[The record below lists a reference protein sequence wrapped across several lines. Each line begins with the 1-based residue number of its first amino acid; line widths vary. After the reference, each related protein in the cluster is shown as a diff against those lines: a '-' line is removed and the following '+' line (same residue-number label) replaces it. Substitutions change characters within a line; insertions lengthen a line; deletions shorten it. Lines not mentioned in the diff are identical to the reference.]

1 MGRQHSRIHSY
12 WKEVR
17 LKEHKHELTVTKMNN
32 DSNVT
37 AILYLLLYAIYYG
50 AQIVAVIFIVRA
62 VRRNNRRRASQN
74 NTIRTSTSVNNAST
88 NNTVSRNEPS
98 IRTPINAQAVA
109 QRPNNNTESFGPVN
123 YFANA
128 RHNQNDKWFKFEY
141 KRENGVWLTYI
152 LRMPSLNGR
161 DGNAHITH
169 RYSGGGRY
177 WICYDPQPRNLKDA
191 QIISRVWA
199 DRELEYIATG
209 VPFERQNW

>member
-1 MGRQHSRIHSY
+1 MA
-12 WKEVR
+12 
-17 LKEHKHELTVTKMNN
+17 TKMD
-32 DSNVT
+32 DST
-37 AILYLLLYAIYYG
+37 ITIILYLLEFAIYYG
-50 AQIVAVIFIVRA
+50 AQIVAAILIVRA
-62 VRRNNRRRASQN
+62 VRRNNRRRASQFNARGTIAGAN
-74 NTIRTSTSVNNAST
+74 NDSTTTRAVT
-88 NNTVSRNEPS
+88 RIEPS
-98 IRTPINAQAVA
+98 INSLPNNSQPVAQQPINSF
-109 QRPNNNTESFGPVN
+109 ESFGPVN

-128 RHNQNDKWFKFEY
+128 RHNQNDKWFQFEY
-141 KRENGVWLTYI
+141 KRENGMWLTYI

-209 VPFERQNW
+209 VPFERQIW

>member
-1 MGRQHSRIHSY
+1 
-12 WKEVR
+12 
-17 LKEHKHELTVTKMNN
+17 MNN
-32 DSNVT
+32 DSAV
-37 AILYLLLYAIYYG
+37 ISIIYLLLYIIYYG
-50 AQIVAVIFIVRA
+50 AQVIAAIFIVRA

-74 NTIRTSTSVNNAST
+74 NTRGTVTNANNISPVNHTVASSTQSANRIPVNVQVVEQPT
-88 NNTVSRNEPS
+88 NSND
-98 IRTPINAQAVA
+98 
-109 QRPNNNTESFGPVN
+109 SFGPVN

-128 RHNQNDKWFKFEY
+128 RHNQTDKWFKFEY

-177 WICYDPQPRNLKDA
+177 WICYDPQPRTLKDA

-209 VPFERQNW
+209 VSFERQVW

>member
-1 MGRQHSRIHSY
+1 
-12 WKEVR
+12 
-17 LKEHKHELTVTKMNN
+17 MNN
-32 DSNVT
+32 DST
-37 AILYLLLYAIYYG
+37 ATIVLYLFLYALYYG
-50 AQIVAVIFIVRA
+50 AQIVAVVFIVRA

-74 NTIRTSTSVNNAST
+74 NTMQTNASG
-88 NNTVSRNEPS
+88 NYVST
-98 IRTPINAQAVA
+98 RTPTNAQVTV
-109 QRPNNNTESFGPVN
+109 QRPTNNTESFGPVI

-128 RHNQNDKWFKFEY
+128 RHNQSDKWFKFEY